1 MKDFY
6 INHLH
11 FQVGNG
17 YDEFSVLIT
26 KEAIEEYSLANFGRL
41 PASHIEKTGAVG
53 VMAMKAIKYATNN
66 NWRKMHGLKMLKR
79 KIRRID

>member
-17 YDEFSVLIT
+17 RGEFSTLIT
-26 KEAIEEYSLANFGRL
+26 KEAVEEYSLANFGEL
-41 PASHIEKTGAVG
+41 PKSHADRNTAMGIMAVKT
-53 VMAMKAIKYATNN
+53 IKYATNN

-79 KIRRID
+79 KIRRN